1 MQSILEIII
10 PISIVLT
17 VGIMFTGTF
26 TMTKAE
32 DGGRKSNMMM
42 RYRVLSQFISI
53 LLIILYVWIRS

>member
-1 MQSILEIII
+1 MQSILDIIV

-17 VGIMFTGTF
+17 VGIMFTGTC

-53 LLIILYVWIRS
+53 LIIILDNWNRS

>member
-17 VGIMFTGTF
+17 VGIMFAGTF

-32 DGGRKSNMMM
+32 DDGRKSNMMM

-53 LLIILYVWIRS
+53 LLIF

>member
-17 VGIMFTGTF
+17 VGIMFAGTF

-32 DGGRKSNMMM
+32 DSGRKSNMMM

>member
-17 VGIMFTGTF
+17 VGIMFAGTF

-32 DGGRKSNMMM
+32 DDGIKSNMMM